1 MKKALIGA
9 GGHAREVE
17 SYLDEEVI
25 FFVDNKYVDED
36 NPQILSLDN
45 FNPDEYEVMVCMGD
59 SNDRS
64 DVVDKLPTNTKYFSF
79 IHPSVIIQD
88 KVIIEEGSFIGPFT
102 IINTKVELGR
112 HTLLNRFNNIGHDSI
127 CGDFLSMMPG
137 SIVSGNCKLGDKI
150 YIGTNSSIRE
160 KLTICDDTI
169 IGLGSSVVKNINKN
183 GTYVGS
189 PTVRIK

>member
-189 PTVRIK
+189 PTIRIK

>member
-17 SYLDEEVI
+17 SYLDDEIV
-25 FFVDNKYVDED
+25 FFVDKEYVDTE
-36 NPQILSLDN
+36 NPKILCIDD
-45 FNPDEYEVMVCMGD
+45 FNPDEYEVMVCVGD
-59 SNDRS
+59 SNDRHKI
-64 DVVDKLPTNTKYFSF
+64 VNKLPDNTKYFSF
-79 IHPSVIIQD
+79 IHSSAIIQN
-88 KVIIEEGSFIGPFT
+88 KVIMGEGSFIGPYT
-102 IINTKVELGR
+102 LINTNVKLGA

-137 SIVSGNCKLGDKI
+137 SIISGNCKLGDKI

-160 KLTICDDTI
+160 KLTICNNI
-169 IGLGSSVVKNINKN
+169 VIGLGSGVVKNINKS

-189 PTVRIK
+189 PTTIVK

>member
-25 FFVDNKYVDED
+25 FFVDDKYVDET
-36 NPQILSLDN
+36 NPKILSLDS

-64 DVVDKLPTNTKYFSF
+64 DVVDKLPTDTKYFSF

-88 KVIIEEGSFIGPFT
+88 KVTIGEGSFIGPFT
-102 IINTKVELGR
+102 IINTNVKLGN

-160 KLTICDDTI
+160 KLTICGDTI

-189 PTVRIK
+189 PTIRIK

>member
-127 CGDFLSMMPG
+127 CGDDARFYC
-137 SIVSGNCKLGDKI
+137 VW
-150 YIGTNSSIRE
+150 
-160 KLTICDDTI
+160 
-169 IGLGSSVVKNINKN
+169 
-183 GTYVGS
+183 
-189 PTVRIK
+189 

>member
-17 SYLDEEVI
+17 SYLGEEIV
-25 FFVDNKYVDED
+25 FFVDKEYVDTE
-36 NPQILSLDN
+36 NPKILCIDD

-59 SNDRS
+59 SNDRHKI
-64 DVVDKLPTNTKYFSF
+64 VNKLPTNTKYFSF
-79 IHPSVIIQD
+79 IHSSAIIQN
-88 KVIIEEGSFIGPFT
+88 KVIVGEGSFIGPYT
-102 IINTKVELGR
+102 LINTNVKLGA

-137 SIVSGNCKLGDKI
+137 SIISGNCKLGNKI
-150 YIGTNSSIRE
+150 YIGTNTSIRE
-160 KLTICDDTI
+160 KLTICDNI
-169 IGLGSSVVKNINKN
+169 VIGLGSSVVKNINKS

-189 PTVRIK
+189 PTTILK